1 MPILQTVAYAS
12 TTLDQALVHPAAA
25 AHSAWRH
32 LTPFPMHERWTMQ
45 EPATW
50 CCRHCYCRW
59 CCYRCPCYY
68 YSYRYHQHC
77 FLPVQLLLLIPL
89 SAWNKREISCFGES
103 TDMQSSWSQYGGTAS
118 AGDSKED
125 TRITNLRQTS
135 SLQRMLILIRLNASL
150 ICTRNDSTRLSTL
163 RRSHSSGVRRIR
175 LIVSLATDL
184 DNRTKCC

>member
-12 TTLDQALVHPAAA
+12 TTLDQALVHQAAA
-25 AHSAWRH
+25 AHSTAWRH
-32 LTPFPMHERWTMQ
+32 LTPFSMHERWTMQ

-89 SAWNKREISCFGES
+89 SAWKKRNILLRWIHRNTVQSEPIWWHSVSGRFKRGHQNNKLAADVISPTNADSYSTKFFPYLHKKWFYEIV
-103 TDMQSSWSQYGGTAS
+103 YIN
-118 AGDSKED
+118 K
-125 TRITNLRQTS
+125 IT
-135 SLQRMLILIRLNASL
+135 
-150 ICTRNDSTRLSTL
+150 
-163 RRSHSSGVRRIR
+163 
-175 LIVSLATDL
+175 
-184 DNRTKCC
+184 